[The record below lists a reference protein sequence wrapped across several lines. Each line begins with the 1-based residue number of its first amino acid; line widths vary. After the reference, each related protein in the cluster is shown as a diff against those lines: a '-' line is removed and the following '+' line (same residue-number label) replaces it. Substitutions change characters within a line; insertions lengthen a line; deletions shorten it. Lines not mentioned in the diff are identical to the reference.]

1 MGLSLRNGDYVP
13 DGTGGLRRTEGR
25 EALLEQVLF
34 RLTARRGTFPFL
46 PELGSRLW
54 QLGQLPAARRQS
66 AAEQY
71 VAEALAAEIGGWA
84 VQADVAD
91 PVQVGRMVDNVLDKF
106 CQLDILICN
115 AGIAQQKLFGDL
127 TDDDWRRMF
136 AVNVDG
142 VFHAVRAALP
152 HFIHRKAG
160 RIVTVSSMWGQVG
173 GSCEVAY
180 SAAKAAVIGLTRAL
194 AKELG
199 PSGITV
205 NCVSPGVISTEM
217 NAHLDREAL
226 AALAEETPLGAIG
239 TPEDVAAAVAF
250 LASEEAGYITGQVL
264 QVDGGMGM

>member
-1 MGLSLRNGDYVP
+1 MMEQKVVLI
-13 DGTGGLRRTEGR
+13 TGGSRGIG
-25 EALLEQVLF
+25 AA
-34 RLTARRGTFPFL
+34 TARRF
-46 PELGSRLW
+46 
-54 QLGQLPAARRQS
+54 AAGGCKVVINYHRSQ
-66 AAEQY
+66 AQ
-71 VAEALAAEIGGWA
+71 AEALAAEIGGWA

-91 PVQVGRMVDNVLDKF
+91 PV
-106 CQLDILICN
+106 
-115 AGIAQQKLFGDL
+115 AQQKLFGDL

-217 NAHLDREAL
+217 NAHLDQEAL

-239 TPEDVAAAVAF
+239 TPEDVAEAIWYLSSDAARFV
-250 LASEEAGYITGQVL
+250 TGQVL
-264 QVDGGMGM
+264 APNGGLVI

>member
-1 MGLSLRNGDYVP
+1 MMEQKVVLI
-13 DGTGGLRRTEGR
+13 TGGSRGIG
-25 EALLEQVLF
+25 AA
-34 RLTARRGTFPFL
+34 TARRF
-46 PELGSRLW
+46 
-54 QLGQLPAARRQS
+54 AAGGCKVVINYHRSQ
-66 AAEQY
+66 AQ
-71 VAEALAAEIGGWA
+71 AEALAAEIGGWA

-142 VFHAVRAALP
+142 V
-152 HFIHRKAG
+152 
-160 RIVTVSSMWGQVG
+160 
-173 GSCEVAY
+173 

-239 TPEDVAAAVAF
+239 TPEDVAEAIWYLSSDAARFV
-250 LASEEAGYITGQVL
+250 TGQVL
-264 QVDGGMGM
+264 APNGGLVI

>member
-1 MGLSLRNGDYVP
+1 MMEQKVVLI
-13 DGTGGLRRTEGR
+13 TGGSRGIG
-25 EALLEQVLF
+25 AA
-34 RLTARRGTFPFL
+34 TARRF
-46 PELGSRLW
+46 
-54 QLGQLPAARRQS
+54 AAGGCKVVINYHRSQ
-66 AAEQY
+66 AQ
-71 VAEALAAEIGGWA
+71 AEALAAEIGGWA

-115 AGIAQQKLFGDL
+115 AAFVEG
-127 TDDDWRRMF
+127 TRRGWD
-136 AVNVDG
+136 A
-142 VFHAVRAALP
+142 ARAALP

-205 NCVSPGVISTEM
+205 NCGSPGVISTEM

-226 AALAEETPLGAIG
+226 AALTEETPLGAIG
-239 TPEDVAAAVAF
+239 TPEDVAEAIWYLSSDAARFV
-250 LASEEAGYITGQVL
+250 TGQVL
-264 QVDGGMGM
+264 APNGGLVI